1 MRDGIRPEVCVPR
14 NIYRVSCL
22 NQIIIVLPDVFVQFV
37 QTRRRYEMENAGLVI
52 NIPCP
57 PPGSA
62 IKPGIKLVHSMT
74 QILSAPKKL
83 ILVLD
88 WKGVFLE
95 TFERRLD
102 LVNRGVDFVGSS
114 HDLQGLL

>member
-1 MRDGIRPEVCVPR
+1 MRDGIRPEVSVPGY
-14 NIYRVSCL
+14 IYRVSCL
-22 NQIIIVLPDVFVQFV
+22 NQIIIVLRDVFVQFV
-37 QTRRRYEMENAGLVI
+37 QTRRRNELENAGLVI

-62 IKPGIKLVHSMT
+62 IKLSIKLVHSIT
-74 QILSAPKKL
+74 QSFAPSKKL
-83 ILVLD
+83 VLLLD

-95 TFERRLD
+95 TLERRLD
-102 LVNRGVDFVGSS
+102 LVNRSVDSIGSS

>member
-1 MRDGIRPEVCVPR
+1 MRDGIRPQVCVPR

-37 QTRRRYEMENAGLVI
+37 QTRWRDEMENAGLVI

-62 IKPGIKLVHSMT
+62 IEPGIKVVHSMT
-74 QILSAPKKL
+74 QIFAPSKNL
-83 ILVLD
+83 ILSLD

-102 LVNRGVDFVGSS
+102 LVNRGVHSIGSS

>member
-1 MRDGIRPEVCVPR
+1 MRDGIRPQVCVPG

-37 QTRRRYEMENAGLVI
+37 QTRRRDEMENAGLVI

-57 PPGSA
+57 PPSSA
-62 IKPGIKLVHSMT
+62 IKLSIKLVHSIT
-74 QILSAPKKL
+74 QIFAPSKKL
-83 ILVLD
+83 ILLLD

-95 TFERRLD
+95 TLERRLD
-102 LVNRGVDFVGSS
+102 LVNRGVDSIGSS

>member
-1 MRDGIRPEVCVPR
+1 MRDGVRPQVCVPG

-22 NQIIIVLPDVFVQFV
+22 NQILIVLPDVLVQLV
-37 QTRRRYEMENAGLVI
+37 QTRRRDEMENPGLII

-62 IKPGIKLVHSMT
+62 IKPSIQLIHSMT
-74 QILSAPKKL
+74 QIFAPSKKL
-83 ILVLD
+83 VLLRD

-95 TFERRLD
+95 TLKR
-102 LVNRGVDFVGSS
+102 
-114 HDLQGLL
+114 

>member
-1 MRDGIRPEVCVPR
+1 MRDGIRPQVCVPG

-37 QTRRRYEMENAGLVI
+37 QTRRRDEMENAGLVI

-62 IKPGIKLVHSMT
+62 IKLSIKLVHSITHIDIAAIMM
-74 QILSAPKKL
+74 IYV
-83 ILVLD
+83 IHV
-88 WKGVFLE
+88 
-95 TFERRLD
+95 
-102 LVNRGVDFVGSS
+102 
-114 HDLQGLL
+114 